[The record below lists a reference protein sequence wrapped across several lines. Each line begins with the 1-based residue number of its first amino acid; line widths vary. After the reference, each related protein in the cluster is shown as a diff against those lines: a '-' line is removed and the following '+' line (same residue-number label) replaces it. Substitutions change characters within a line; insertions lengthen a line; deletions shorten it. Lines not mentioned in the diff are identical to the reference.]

1 MIILLC
7 WCQNPGKRFHCQGA
21 NKPWSTCQLWDNT
34 LWQFSHKM
42 QLNTKVS
49 ATLLQQILNSRDIH
63 KLHQCKMY
71 NSIQA
76 YSHTHTYCSGKHG
89 KLEMRKLF
97 SDFYLINI
105 CRPPTFCCGPCWHS
119 VWTPF
124 WLNIWKHIFALFFL
138 VPKPKCQFQYFLVVL
153 SIKLNRT

>member
-7 WCQNPGKRFHCQGA
+7 WCQNPGKRFHCQGP

-105 CRPPTFCCGPCWHS
+105 CRPPTFAVGPLAFSMNPLLTEYLKTYICLILLGAKAKMPVS
-119 VWTPF
+119 VF
-124 WLNIWKHIFALFFL
+124 SCSL
-138 VPKPKCQFQYFLVVL
+138 VD
-153 SIKLNRT
+153 

>member
-7 WCQNPGKRFHCQGA
+7 WCQNPGKRFHCQGP

-63 KLHQCKMY
+63 KLHQSKMY

-97 SDFYLINI
+97 SDFYLISI
-105 CRPPTFCCGPCWHS
+105 CRPPTFAVGPAGIQYEP
-119 VWTPF
+119 PF
-124 WLNIWKHIFALFFL
+124 DWIFENIYLPYSSWCQSQNASFSIFL
-138 VPKPKCQFQYFLVVL
+138 
-153 SIKLNRT
+153 

>member
-7 WCQNPGKRFHCQGA
+7 WCQNPGKRFHCQGP

-105 CRPPTFCCGPCWHS
+105 CRPPLLLWAPLAFSMNPLLTEYLKTYICLILLGAKAKMPVS
-119 VWTPF
+119 VF
-124 WLNIWKHIFALFFL
+124 SCSL
-138 VPKPKCQFQYFLVVL
+138 VD
-153 SIKLNRT
+153 

>member
-7 WCQNPGKRFHCQGA
+7 WCQNPGKRFHCQGP

-105 CRPPTFCCGPCWHS
+105 CRPPTFAVGPLAFSMNPLSTEYLKTYICLILLGAKAKMPVS
-119 VWTPF
+119 VF
-124 WLNIWKHIFALFFL
+124 SCSL
-138 VPKPKCQFQYFLVVL
+138 VD
-153 SIKLNRT
+153 